1 MANVTLTSNK
11 NFITFV
17 STDSFKLIAHTDS
30 YKNQIY
36 RYLGFKLTDSI
47 FTGFATTHTGS
58 MKSNLSL
65 TTAIN
70 IRFLEPN
77 LHQDE

>member
-1 MANVTLTSNK
+1 M
-11 NFITFV
+11 
-17 STDSFKLIAHTDS
+17 
-30 YKNQIY
+30 
-36 RYLGFKLTDSI
+36 GFKLTDSI
-47 FTGFATTHTGS
+47 FTTLATTHTGS

-77 LHQDE
+77 QHQDE

>member
-1 MANVTLTSNK
+1 M
-11 NFITFV
+11 
-17 STDSFKLIAHTDS
+17 
-30 YKNQIY
+30 
-36 RYLGFKLTDSI
+36 GFKLTDSI